1 MKTLD
6 EVKNSLEEMDKYRE
20 PVHEGNYPFKSLD
33 LLKNILIVL
42 ILILEKSEGHK
53 SQKAIRNNE

>member
-1 MKTLD
+1 
-6 EVKNSLEEMDKYRE
+6 MDKYRE